1 MNEASTQLQ
10 YDILSDIYVG
20 MQGIEECITSVS
32 RVSNAIYDSVI
43 IGKGIMVCEDKI
55 LASMNE
61 FSSVVRERRIGL
73 DERIGD
79 LSKSV
84 NRIEDGVKE

>member
-1 MNEASTQLQ
+1 
-10 YDILSDIYVG
+10 
-20 MQGIEECITSVS
+20 
-32 RVSNAIYDSVI
+32 
-43 IGKGIMVCEDKI
+43 VCEDKI